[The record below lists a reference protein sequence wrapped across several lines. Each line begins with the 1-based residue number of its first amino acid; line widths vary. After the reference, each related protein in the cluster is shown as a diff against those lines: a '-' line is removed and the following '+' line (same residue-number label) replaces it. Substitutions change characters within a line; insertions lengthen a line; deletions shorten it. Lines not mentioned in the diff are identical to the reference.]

1 MNYFAHGYQ
10 FIEDPYFLS
19 GTAVPDW
26 LAVIDRRVRARAR
39 LARPW
44 TADPDTQV
52 AAVAAGVVRHHE
64 DDAWFHRT
72 RAFAELSLTLT
83 VEAREVLAGESGFR
97 PSFLGHILVEVL
109 LDSTLIAQDV
119 GRLDRYY
126 RALESIDPAA
136 VTRAVERMSTGLVPT
151 LEKLISLFCT
161 ERFLY
166 DYLDDATLLA
176 RLNRVMKRVKLP
188 ALPPAFLTF
197 LPRARAHVDGRCTE
211 LLTKETKEM
220 YPAMP
225 GEPS

>member
-39 LARPW
+39 LARSW
-44 TADPDTQV
+44 TADPDTQL

-83 VEAREVLAGESGFR
+83 VEVRELLAGESGFR

-119 GRLDRYY
+119 RRLDQYY

-136 VTRAVERMSTGLVPT
+136 VTRAVQRMSTGLAPT
-151 LEKLISLFCT
+151 LEKLISLFCA

-166 DYLDDATLLA
+166 DYLDDAKLLA

-197 LPRARAHVDGRCTE
+197 LPRARAHVNGRCTE
-211 LLTKETKEM
+211 LLAREM